1 MPDVELLKLRGAE
14 SLLIL
19 GIDPGSA
26 ITGYG
31 LVKEIGSTLQA
42 VDYGCIRTASTLSLE
57 ARLHKIYLEVC
68 QLIEKYKPTHFA
80 VEELF
85 FNKNVRTALTVGQA
99 RGVILLAGA
108 QAGLQVHEYTPL
120 QVKQAVVGY
129 GRAEKAQIQF
139 MVKTILA
146 LPAIPKPDDV
156 ADALAIAICHTHY
169 YKTAKTYGI

>member
-1 MPDVELLKLRGAE
+1 MLV
-14 SLLIL
+14 L

-31 LVKEIGSTLQA
+31 LVKQTGNKLTA
-42 VDYGCIRTASTLSLE
+42 VHYGCIRTSPSLSLE
-57 ARLHKIYLEVC
+57 FRLQRIFKEIGE
-68 QLIEKYKPTHFA
+68 LINEYKPDHFA

-108 QAGLQVHEYTPL
+108 ECGLDVYEYTPL

-129 GRAEKAQIQF
+129 GRAEKSQVQF
-139 MVKTILA
+139 MVKTILG
-146 LPAIPKPDDV
+146 LSETPKPDDV
-156 ADALAIAICHTHY
+156 ADALAVAICHTHF
-169 YKTAKTYGI
+169 YKTNDIFGGQS

>member
-1 MPDVELLKLRGAE
+1 MLV
-14 SLLIL
+14 L

-26 ITGYG
+26 ITGFG
-31 LVKEIGSTLQA
+31 LVKEAGNNLRA
-42 VDYGCIRTASTLSLE
+42 VDYGCIRTAPSEPLE
-57 ARLHKIYLEVC
+57 ARLQKIYLEVC
-68 QLIEKYKPTHFA
+68 QLIEKYKPDHFA

-108 QAGLQVHEYTPL
+108 QCGLMVHEYTPL

-139 MVKTILA
+139 MVKTMLS

-156 ADALAIAICHTHY
+156 ADALAVAICHSHY
-169 YKTAKTYGI
+169 YKSARILGI

>member
-1 MPDVELLKLRGAE
+1 LLV
-14 SLLIL
+14 L

-31 LVKEIGSTLQA
+31 LVKEAGNSLRA
-42 VDYGCIRTASTLSLE
+42 VDYGCIRTAPSEPLE
-57 ARLHKIYLEVC
+57 ERLHKIYREVC
-68 QLIEKYKPTHFA
+68 ELIEKYKPDQFA

-108 QAGLQVHEYTPL
+108 QSGLQVHEYTPL

-139 MVKTILA
+139 MVKTMLS
-146 LPAIPKPDDV
+146 LPTIPKPDDV
-156 ADALAIAICHTHY
+156 ADALAIAICHTHF
-169 YKTAKTYGI
+169 YKSARILGI

>member
-1 MPDVELLKLRGAE
+1 MLV
-14 SLLIL
+14 L

-31 LVKEIGSTLQA
+31 LVKEVGNSLRA
-42 VDYGCIRTASTLSLE
+42 VDYGCIRTASSQPLE
-57 ARLHKIYLEVC
+57 VRLKKIYREVC
-68 QLIEKYKPTHFA
+68 QLIEKYKPDHFV

-108 QAGLQVHEYTPL
+108 QSELPVHEYTPL

-129 GRAEKAQIQF
+129 GRAEKAQVQF
-139 MVKTILA
+139 MVKTILS
-146 LPAIPKPDDV
+146 LPDIPKPDDV

-169 YKTAKTYGI
+169 YKSARILGISP